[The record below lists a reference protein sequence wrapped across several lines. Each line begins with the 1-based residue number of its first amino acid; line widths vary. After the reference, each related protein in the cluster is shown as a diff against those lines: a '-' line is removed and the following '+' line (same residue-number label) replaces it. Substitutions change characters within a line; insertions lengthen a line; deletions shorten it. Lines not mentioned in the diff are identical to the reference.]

1 MTSIKEQGKLAERNC
16 QHTCLK
22 ALMAAHREHR
32 HGTINIQVSL
42 RLQKTSWGSSN
53 RRQPY
58 RHSRLANG
66 QQQRRPSPPH
76 LAFA

>member
-1 MTSIKEQGKLAERNC
+1 
-16 QHTCLK
+16 
-22 ALMAAHREHR
+22 
-32 HGTINIQVSL
+32 L